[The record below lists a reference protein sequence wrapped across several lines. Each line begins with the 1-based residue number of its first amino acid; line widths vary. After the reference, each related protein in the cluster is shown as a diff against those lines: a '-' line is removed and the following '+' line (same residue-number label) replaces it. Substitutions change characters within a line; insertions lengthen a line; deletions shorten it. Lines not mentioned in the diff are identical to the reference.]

1 MKDSGIGMSSETQAR
16 LFQAFSQADSST
28 TRRYG
33 GTGLGLAISSQLAEL
48 MGGRITVESTP
59 AKGSCFTLSLL
70 LPAATLPLAEQPVQ
84 PRRSTA
90 RTHPGG

>member
-1 MKDSGIGMSSETQAR
+1 VRDSGIGMSAETQTR

-48 MGGRITVESTP
+48 MGGRLTVESAP
-59 AKGSCFTLSLL
+59 GKGSRFTLALR
-70 LPAATLPLAEQPVQ
+70 LPATTLA
-84 PRRSTA
+84 A
-90 RTHPGG
+90 G